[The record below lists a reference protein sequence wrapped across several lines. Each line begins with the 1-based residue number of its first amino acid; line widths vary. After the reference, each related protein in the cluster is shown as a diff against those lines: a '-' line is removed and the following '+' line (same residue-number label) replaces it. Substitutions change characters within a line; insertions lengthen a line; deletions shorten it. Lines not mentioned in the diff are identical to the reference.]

1 MDLLIAIE
9 RLPPLEAFRLSFFV
23 YPVVSALH
31 IMGFA
36 TLFAC
41 VLIMDLRIL
50 GAIRSLDREVFVT
63 LMRRFALAGFAVAL
77 LTGLPMFAVQ
87 AREYVFN
94 PAFQAKMALL
104 VLAGLNLWA
113 FRRAAGGDR
122 TGRPYPKVAR
132 LLAFTSILIW
142 VGVLVAG
149 RFIGF
154 I

>member
-1 MDLLIAIE
+1 MDFLIALE
-9 RLPPLEAFRLSFFV
+9 SLPPLEAFRLSFLV
-23 YPVVSALH
+23 YPLVNALH

-41 VLIMDLRIL
+41 VMLMDLRIV
-50 GAIRSLDREVFVT
+50 GAIKVLDREAFVV
-63 LMRRFALAGFAVAL
+63 LMRRFAVGGFTIAL

-87 AREYVFN
+87 AREYAFN

-113 FRRAAGGDR
+113 FRRVAGGDR
-122 TGRPYPKVAR
+122 AQRPYPASAR
-132 LLAFTSILIW
+132 LLAMISILIW
-142 VGVLVAG
+142 VAVIVAG
-149 RFIGF
+149 RLVGF

>member
-1 MDLLIAIE
+1 MELLTAIE
-9 RLPPLEAFRLSFFV
+9 RLPALEAFRLSFLV
-23 YPVVSALH
+23 YPLVSALH

-36 TLFAC
+36 MLFAC
-41 VLIMDLRIL
+41 VFLMDLRII
-50 GAIRSLDREVFVT
+50 GTIRVLDREVFLS
-63 LMRRFALAGFAVAL
+63 LMRRFAVSGFAVAAV
-77 LTGLPMFAVQ
+77 TGLPMFAVQ

-113 FRRAAGGDR
+113 FRKIADGDR
-122 TGRPYPKVAR
+122 TGRPYPRSAR
-132 LLAFTSILIW
+132 FLAFTSILVW
-142 VGVLVAG
+142 VGVIVAG